1 MKSFFSISAVA
12 IIAAIF
18 FVGTTSTNI
27 NLDNR
32 LDYIYDNYKNNDPG
46 NAYSIHNFPAS
57 KGENLEIR
65 TSGGSISVKGA
76 DVDEAEVRMFV
87 RKRNRY
93 LTPDD
98 TDLSNFEIEITKR
111 GNTIIAKAN
120 RKSSMNT
127 ILNVN
132 NESISF
138 EVLVPSSFNVDVN
151 TSGGSISLDEL
162 DGNLNGSTSGGSISL
177 NNLGGVVDVRTSGGS
192 ISINESGGTIIAR
205 TSGGSVTAKNSA
217 GKIELKTSGGSM
229 NLDNICGEVDASTS
243 GGSIKANILKLEG
256 DLSLRT
262 SGGSISASLP
272 SDLGLD
278 LDLKGN
284 SVVVQLQNFTGETK
298 RSSVSGSMNGGGH
311 NVSMRTSGG
320 TVRLNWAD

>member
-1 MKSFFSISAVA
+1 MKSFYSISAVA
-12 IIAAIF
+12 IIAALF
-18 FVGTTSTNI
+18 FVGTTPTNI
-27 NLDNR
+27 NFDNR
-32 LDYIYDNYKNNDPG
+32 LDYILYNYLNSDPG
-46 NAYSIHNFPAS
+46 DAYSIHQFPAS
-57 KGENLEIR
+57 NGENLEVR

-93 LTPDD
+93 LSPSD
-98 TDLSNFEIEITKR
+98 TDLSNFDIEITKR
-111 GNTIIAKAN
+111 GNTIIAKAS
-120 RKSSMNT
+120 RKNTRNT

-138 EVLVPSSFNVDVN
+138 EVLIPSQFNIDIS
-151 TSGGSISLDEL
+151 TSGGSIKMDEIE
-162 DGNLNGSTSGGSISL
+162 GNLNGSTSGGSISL
-177 NNLGGVVDVRTSGGS
+177 NNLGGEIDVRTSGGS
-192 ISINESGGTIIAR
+192 ISINESGGTIKAR

-217 GKIELKTSGGSM
+217 GIIELRTSGGSM
-229 NLDNICGEVDASTS
+229 NLDNICGELDASTS

-256 DLSLRT
+256 DLSLST
-262 SGGSISASLP
+262 SGGSINASLP
-272 SDLGLD
+272 ADLGLD

-298 RSSVSGSMNGGGH
+298 RNSVQGSMNGGGH

>member
-1 MKSFFSISAVA
+1 MKSFYSISAVA
-12 IIAAIF
+12 IIATLF
-18 FVGTTSTNI
+18 FVGTTPTNI
-27 NLDNR
+27 NFDNR
-32 LDYIYDNYKNNDPG
+32 LDYILYNYLNSDPG
-46 NAYSIHNFPAS
+46 DAYSIHQFPAS
-57 KGENLEIR
+57 NGENLEVR

-93 LTPDD
+93 LSPSD
-98 TDLSNFEIEITKR
+98 TDLSNFDIEITKR
-111 GNTIIAKAN
+111 GNTIIAKAS
-120 RKSSMNT
+120 RKNTRNT

-138 EVLVPSSFNVDVN
+138 EVLIPSQFNIDIS
-151 TSGGSISLDEL
+151 TSGGSIKMDEIE
-162 DGNLNGSTSGGSISL
+162 GNLNGSTSGGSISL
-177 NNLGGVVDVRTSGGS
+177 NNLGGEIDVRTSGGS
-192 ISINESGGTIIAR
+192 ISINESGGTIKAR

-217 GKIELKTSGGSM
+217 GIIELRTSGGSM
-229 NLDNICGEVDASTS
+229 NLDNICGELDASTS

-256 DLSLRT
+256 DLSLST
-262 SGGSISASLP
+262 SGGSINASLP
-272 SDLGLD
+272 ADLGLD

-298 RSSVSGSMNGGGH
+298 RNSVQGSMNGGGH